1 MAALGVQTHS
11 HVYSLTFWYS
21 PAARMSKAKKKTP
34 RNPEGSYTPVA
45 TIYFRPFLRHPFH
58 PTCHL
63 PGPKKKSSTFKPTRR
78 QRRGTLTTPF
88 STPSVRRK
96 TNLGGGNNS
105 FCFETLRKIYQK
117 IQDGPLLELKYG
129 PLVSLIGVK

>member
-21 PAARMSKAKKKTP
+21 PAARMSKAKKKHPEIQKAHIPQLLPFIFGHFYGTHFTP
-34 RNPEGSYTPVA
+34 
-45 TIYFRPFLRHPFH
+45 
-58 PTCHL
+58 CHL

-105 FCFETLRKIYQK
+105 FCFETLRKIFQK

-129 PLVSLIGVK
+129 PFVSLIGVK